1 VGVVVELPS
10 AFCWSKF
17 GAEAGE
23 PSNQI
28 IRRKEYERR
37 ANDGTF
43 LWGIGNSIRPSLA
56 VLLQSCGSPEVL
68 FTPMLS
74 RPASIDVAP
83 AEVVLWQ
90 KAVGLDGNSY
100 EIPAFSAITS
110 RPPVRGSV
118 ARHFAL
124 VCSSGSD
131 LYESVPGECQFNVD
145 SVRNL
150 ATGSPV
156 GPSQVTSVVKLE
168 RRVGSSGRSYRVAFR
183 AHLVSPFL
191 VSLYSPLTVPRD
203 LRWSEVR
210 RNLDV
215 EESTRRLLD
224 LRDSIVTQQPTMT
237 LF

>member
-1 VGVVVELPS
+1 MELPS

-23 PSNQI
+23 PSSQI
-28 IRRKEYERR
+28 VRRKEYERR
-37 ANDGTF
+37 ANGGTF

-56 VLLQSCGSPEVL
+56 ILLQSFGSPDVL

-83 AEVVLWQ
+83 AEVLLWQ
-90 KAVGLDGNSY
+90 EAVGLNGDSY
-100 EIPAFSAITS
+100 EIPPFSAITS
-110 RPPVRGSV
+110 RPSVRGSV

-131 LYESVPGECQFNVD
+131 LHASVPAECQFTVD

-183 AHLVSPFL
+183 AHLIPPFL
-191 VSLYSPLTVPRD
+191 VTLYSPLTVPRN
-203 LRWSEVR
+203 LRWSEVGT
-210 RNLDV
+210 NLDV

-224 LRDSIVTQQPTMT
+224 LRGPSVSRQPSMT